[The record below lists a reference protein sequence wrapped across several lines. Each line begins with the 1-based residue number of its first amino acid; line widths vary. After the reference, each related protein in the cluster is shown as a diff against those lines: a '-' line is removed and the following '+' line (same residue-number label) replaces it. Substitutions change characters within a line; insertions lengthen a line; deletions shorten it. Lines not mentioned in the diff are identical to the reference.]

1 MNFHILKKRY
11 ITLIEIMIVMF
22 LIALITGVIA
32 YNYRGSLDEG
42 KAFKTKTAIEKLET
56 ILNLKVS
63 ENPSLQDSIT
73 SPNVW
78 QDIVRHSPLVSN
90 PDALLKDGWGGDF
103 DVTTDSNGT
112 VHVRSQKYDDYVNT
126 HQTMF
131 GKEKTQEE

>member
-1 MNFHILKKRY
+1 MNFQSIKRRY

-42 KAFKTKTAIEKLET
+42 KAFKTRAAIEKLET

-63 ENPSLQDSIT
+63 ENSEMLNNIQSEWT
-73 SPNVW
+73 NV
-78 QDIVRHSPLVSN
+78 VRNSPLVSN
-90 PDALLKDGWGGDF
+90 PDALIKDGWGSQF
-103 DVTTDSNGT
+103 DIYVDDRQ
-112 VHVRSQKYDDYVNT
+112 VVRVRSQKYEDYARS

-131 GKEKTQEE
+131 GQEQRN